1 MADPVTLLVN
11 VAVAVGTT
19 AIANAL
25 APTQKFEG
33 PRLDDLRVQ
42 TSTLGKFRPIP
53 FGTVAYAGNV
63 LWLENNELK
72 ETRHKESS
80 GGKGGPKVEN
90 TTYTYSA
97 TFAVGFG
104 RGPVGGV
111 LRIWA
116 DSVLIYDA
124 ASTDP
129 AAVYEGGQLY
139 SNITFYPGSETQEVN
154 PRIEA
159 EDSNASAFRGECN
172 IVFEDFQLAKFG
184 NRIPNITAEL
194 IGGSVSLAPVSL
206 QEHALRGTARQYGA
220 SALYFDEA
228 AGELVLFLNRGA
240 LYAADPLDVFRVQL
254 NGEMVRLRSFHPA
267 NYGTHLDGWSDQP
280 VVVTSDSAGEITIN
294 NQYGFVSGRCDG
306 CGTGLGEER
315 SQFYQ
320 RSGYR
325 WLLREDGSTT
335 YVYNVNGSDAAL
347 IYESNGSTPTGQLHT
362 MFPGENV
369 IFAYSHSANLICFDY
384 SWNVLWSV
392 DMSAES
398 ITISSAIGPND
409 AILRATTDDRVLL
422 YHKRNF
428 WMIDE
433 SGYTH
438 LGASEPPGW
447 TVSYEEHGG
456 HHFFG
461 QLFCYYKAQQHK
473 YELIDIA
480 SGAAAQTASLGSVVT
495 SVSESAGLSAS
506 DIDVTGLS
514 GIDVDGYV
522 VSRLGSGKSALEPLQ
537 LGYLFDAIESGYK
550 IKFVPRGGSSVA
562 TIPDSDLAAYE
573 YGQERPQPLPV
584 RVIRESLLPQKTK
597 VGYVSAARDYEPDM
611 QESERVVTDSETTNQ
626 IDLSLVLSDDYA
638 AQLAEIYQN
647 VAWIERSK
655 YEKFTLPYKYS
666 YLEPSDIVDITYNGA
681 THSVRIEEIN
691 IGRPGIVE
699 CTGVAQKAAHYT
711 SNAVGIPGQ
720 ASTQTVSVSGSTNL
734 VLLDIPLLRDQDD
747 DSGFYIAAG
756 GYYSG
761 WPGCIVMKS
770 TDGGQ
775 TYTQMQAIVNESI
788 IGYLTATPTTGD
800 ITVIDTENT
809 INVKLFNGGQLSS
822 VSQLAMFSG
831 SNAAAIGADGRW
843 VIIKFQNA
851 TLEGDGSYTL
861 SNIMWG
867 YQGSE
872 INLSSLSAEDT
883 FVMLTDAMIRAPA
896 NDNEIGLER
905 HYKAVTLGKNES
917 SAQEVAFTNNAISLT
932 PYAPVHIL
940 GSRDGSANLTID
952 FTRRTRI
959 GGEWR
964 DLVNASLGEDSESYE
979 IDVMNG
985 STVVRTIAVTSP
997 TASYTAAQQTTDFGS
1012 TQSSVEVN
1020 IYQLSA
1026 TVGRGYAGNATI

>member
-53 FGTVAYAGNV
+53 FGTIAYAGNV

-72 ETRHKESS
+72 EAEHEESS
-80 GGKGGPKVEN
+80 GKGGPKVEN

-104 RGPVGGV
+104 QGPMGGL
-111 LRIWA
+111 LRLWA

-139 SNITFYPGSETQEVN
+139 SNITFYSGSETQEVN

-159 EDSNASAFRGECN
+159 EDANTSAFRGECY
-172 IVFEDFQLAKFG
+172 IVFEDFQCGDFG
-184 NRIPNITAEL
+184 NRPPNITAEL
-194 IGGSVSLAPVSL
+194 IGGSVSLSPTSL
-206 QEHALRGTARQYGA
+206 AEHALRGTARQYGA
-220 SALYFDEA
+220 SALYFDEP
-228 AGELVLFLNRGA
+228 AGELVLFKNRGA
-240 LYAADPLDVFRVQL
+240 LYAVEPLDVYRVQL
-254 NGEMVRLRSFHPA
+254 NGEMRKTATFNPA
-267 NYGTHLDGWSDQP
+267 NYGTHLDGWSDVP
-280 VVVTSDSAGEITIN
+280 VVVTSNSGGKISIN
-294 NQYGFVSGRCDG
+294 NQYGGLAGSCSG
-306 CGTGLGEER
+306 CGTNTGEEQ

-320 RSGYR
+320 RGGYR
-325 WLLREDGSTT
+325 WLLRESGSTT
-335 YVYNVNGSDAAL
+335 YVYNVTGSDAVL
-347 IYESNGSTPTGQLHT
+347 LYESNGSTPTGQLHT

-369 IFAYSHSANLICFDY
+369 IFAYSHSDQLICFDY
-384 SWNVLWSV
+384 LWNVLWSV
-392 DMSAES
+392 DMSTES
-398 ITISSAIGPND
+398 ISTTSAIGGSD
-409 AILRATTDDRVLL
+409 AVIRSTTDNEVLIFWDRS
-422 YHKRNF
+422 F
-428 WMIDE
+428 WE
-433 SGYTH
+433 VNENGYTF
-438 LGASEPPGW
+438 LGTIKQSGW
-447 TVSYEEHGG
+447 TGSYEEHGG

-461 QLFCYYKAQQHK
+461 DLFCYYKAQQHE
-473 YELIDIA
+473 YELINVN
-480 SGAAAQTASLGSVVT
+480 SGASAQSATLSSIVT
-495 SVSESAGLSAS
+495 SISDEVGLSAS

-514 GIDVDGYV
+514 GINVDGYV
-522 VSRLGSGKSALEPLQ
+522 VTRLGSGKSALEPLQ

-562 TIPDSDLAAYE
+562 TIPESDLAAYE

-584 RVIRESLLPQKTK
+584 RIVRESILPQKTK

-626 IDLSLVLSDDYA
+626 VDLSLVLGDDYA

-720 ASTQTVSVSGSTNL
+720 ASTQTVGVSGPTNL

-775 TYTQMQAIVNESI
+775 TYTQMQAIVNESV
-788 IGYLTATPTTGD
+788 IGYLTAAPITGD
-800 ITVIDTENT
+800 IDVIDTENT
-809 INVKLFNGGQLSS
+809 INVKLFNSGQLSS

-872 INLSSLSAEDT
+872 SNLSSLSAEDT

-917 SAQEVAFTNNAISLT
+917 SAQEVAFTNNAVSLK

-1026 TVGRGYAGNATI
+1026 TTSRGYAGNATI